1 MAYYDRT
8 YEHAK
13 QKRGLRGSTL
23 EWNWA
28 QPEDSLAQLLDF
40 NRE

>member
-8 YEHAK
+8 YEHA
-13 QKRGLRGSTL
+13 QQQRGLKGETL

-28 QPEDSLAQLLDF
+28 KPEDSLAQLLDF